1 MSRISMPEEQLAAGV
16 DPGSHYIPEIT
27 RAANKYAHAVYS
39 HSQLP
44 LRVFEGARIATA
56 VLNGCKICMN
66 WRAARD
72 VKTMGIIDGVVQNGA
87 EPDEA
92 FYQAVLRGNYEALE
106 TRERLAIDFAT
117 AMANDPRTLSADE
130 AFWSQ
135 MKENFTEAEITDLTY
150 CVSMW
155 MGLGRMTHV
164 LGLDSGCEVKLDEA
178 V

>member
-1 MSRISMPEEQLAAGV
+1 MSRISMPEELVKAGI
-16 DPGSHYIPEIT
+16 DPGSHYAPEIT
-27 RAANKYAHAVYS
+27 KAANNYAHAVYS
-39 HSQLP
+39 HSKLP

-72 VKTMGIIDGVVQNGA
+72 VAQMNIDGGVTVNGDA
-87 EPDEA
+87 PDEA
-92 FYQAVLRGNYEALE
+92 FYQAVLRGDYATLAP
-106 TRERLAIDFAT
+106 RERLAIDYAT
-117 AMANDPRTLSADE
+117 AMANDPRSLSGDE
-130 AFWSQ
+130 GFWQQ
-135 MKENFTEAEITDLTY
+135 MKELFSEAEITDLTY
-150 CVSMW
+150 CISMW

>member
-1 MSRISMPEEQLAAGV
+1 MSRISMPEEQVNQGV

-27 RAANKYAHAVYS
+27 KAANNYAHAVYS

-72 VKTMGIIDGVVQNGA
+72 VANMGITGGVAENGA
-87 EPDEA
+87 APDEV
-92 FYQAVLRGNYEALE
+92 FYQAVLRGDYDALDAK
-106 TRERLAIDFAT
+106 ERLAITYAET
-117 AMANDPRTLSADE
+117 MANDPRGLSADE
-130 AFWSQ
+130 GFWQ
-135 MKENFTEAEITDLTY
+135 EMKAEFSEAEITDLTY
-150 CVSMW
+150 CISMW

-164 LGLDSGCEVKLDEA
+164 LGLDAGCEVKLD
-178 V
+178 